1 MKKVVALFM
10 VLVMLVPIFSV
21 PKVVHAKTLGDLK
34 SELSAKEQELKGNE
48 IKKAQTQEEINN
60 TEASIKTIESTIDQ
74 IYVDMANLQT
84 EIERLDEDIKK
95 KNKEIKDIINFIQV
109 SNGESAYLEYAF
121 GAKDFTDF
129 IYRVAVAEQLT
140 TYNETLID
148 EYNKTI
154 EESKKKQQ
162 ELTKKQSDMSEQ
174 KKQLESKKAS
184 LGQQIIDIESVS
196 VDINDAIEYQ
206 KEVIEL
212 YKSKGCQD
220 NENIAT
226 CGNNVLPAG
235 TAFYRPTQSGYIT
248 SEWGPRDLLGRS
260 WHEGIDI
267 GAGYGTTVYSV
278 GNGMVASIVQYNCG
292 GNMVIVH
299 HNINGRYYTSVYAH
313 LSSVNVYKGQN
324 VDRNTIIGYSGGSA
338 GGYDRCTTGPHLH
351 VTIATG
357 RFLLDYYDWTY
368 ELNQKYSIN
377 PRSVINFPS
386 GLYNRWED
394 RLTSY

>member
-10 VLVMLVPIFSV
+10 VFVMLLPIFSV
-21 PKVVHAKTLGDLK
+21 PNVVHAKTLGDLK
-34 SELSAKEQELKGNE
+34 SELNAKEQELKGNE

-212 YKSKGCQD
+212 YKSKGCHD

-267 GAGYGTTVYSV
+267 GASYGTTVYSV

-313 LSSVNVYKGQN
+313 LSSISVSKGQN

-386 GLYNRWED
+386 GLYNGWGD